1 MKGKKMQRTGKVF
14 KTSSLLSHTSCPRRK
29 AACRFTL
36 IELLVVI
43 AILAILAAMLLP
55 ALNKAR
61 ERGKL
66 TTCVSNSKQLGN
78 VLLMYTN
85 DYNDMIPPHSG
96 FNVNG
101 AKFSWA
107 GILYSINML
116 RQKTVICPNST
127 RKNLPSEWT
136 DYRVNKSSDAQTY
149 TNYIDYGMN
158 RMAVLDRGLYKINQ
172 VKSPSGSMLIT
183 ECVTPG
189 QHKGSSL
196 AAQAWGTVSSS
207 NGIGA
212 VGVRH
217 QGKVNF
223 IYFDGHVG
231 SMNNRCNLD
240 PDVYTASYNPY
251 MAGSGLEAYSASSI
265 FWRPVR

>member
-1 MKGKKMQRTGKVF
+1 MRRNHNKENCQIAKQRT
-14 KTSSLLSHTSCPRRK
+14 
-29 AACRFTL
+29 RFTL

-43 AILAILAAMLLP
+43 AIIAILAAMLLP

-85 DYNDMIPPHSG
+85 DYNDLIPPHSG
-96 FNVNG
+96 FNAKG

-116 RQKTVICPNST
+116 KQTTVICPNST

-136 DYRVNKSSDAQTY
+136 DYRVNKSTDAQTY

-158 RMAVLDRGLYKINQ
+158 RMAVLDRGLYKISQ
-172 VKSPSGSMLIT
+172 VKSPSASMLIT

-207 NGIGA
+207 NGIGS

-223 IYFDGHVG
+223 IFFDGHVG
-231 SMNNRCNLD
+231 SMNNRCTLD
-240 PDVYTASYNPY
+240 PDIYNASNNPY
-251 MAGSGLEAYSASSI
+251 LAWTGLEAYSAASL

>member
-1 MKGKKMQRTGKVF
+1 MKKNNYQSGKQRA
-14 KTSSLLSHTSCPRRK
+14 H
-29 AACRFTL
+29 FTL

-43 AILAILAAMLLP
+43 AIIAILAAMLLP
-55 ALNKAR
+55 ALNHAR
-61 ERGKL
+61 ERGKR
-66 TTCVSNSKQLGN
+66 TSCMSNCKQLGN
-78 VLLMYTN
+78 VLLMYAN

-107 GILYSINML
+107 GILYSINL
-116 RQKTVICPNST
+116 LKQTTVICPNST
-127 RKNLPSEWT
+127 RKNLPSPWT

-158 RMAVLDRGLYKINQ
+158 RMAVLDRGLYKLNQ
-172 VKSPSGSMLIT
+172 VKSPSASMLIA
-183 ECVTPG
+183 ECVTVG
-189 QHKGSSL
+189 QQKGSSL
-196 AAQAWGTVSSS
+196 ASQAWGSVSSS
-207 NGIGA
+207 NGIGS

-217 QGKVNF
+217 QGTVNF

-231 SMNNRCNLD
+231 SMKNKCRLN
-240 PDVYTASYNPY
+240 PDIYTADNNPY
-251 MAGSGLEAYSASSI
+251 QPWAGLEVYSASSV